1 VTVVSYSQNLEDVLL
16 HRVFAEVVGG
26 TYVDIGAAH
35 PDVHSVT
42 KLFYDLGWSGVNV
55 EPQEAYFELLQFSRP
70 RDLNLKLAV
79 AENSGEKEFFTVVGF
94 EELSSL
100 KTEVAS
106 SMRQLGKVVN
116 VSSVPTASLKEIL
129 EQAGM
134 QEVHFLKV
142 DVEGGENEVI
152 AGGDFLTFRPWVIVV
167 EVVAGGVVEPDLSW
181 ITRLATAG
189 YREVYFDGLNKF
201 FLAAER
207 SSLADR
213 FDVPVNVLDDYIV
226 DYGLAATTKVRAI
239 GEAVGADRPDDGREV
254 TERVVAL
261 FSDRAQLQSTTT
273 ALLAQLEEF
282 RKIGVIVDAQ
292 NSHDGLEVGERVAAL
307 LADRSSLQSGAEVL
321 RTELV
326 SVRLEAMEHQQ
337 QSETLWQASWER
349 ERFVVSLVS
358 DLHELRELQSQLSKE
373 LELAAAD
380 GNAAKIDAQNRLN
393 AVYRSSSWRLTLG
406 LRALRHP
413 QRYFAAL
420 RGK

>member
-1 VTVVSYSQNLEDVLL
+1 LEDVLL
-16 HRVFAEVVGG
+16 HRVFAGVEDG

-35 PDVHSVT
+35 PDIHSVT
-42 KLFYDLGWSGVNV
+42 KLFYDLGWSGINI
-55 EPQEAYFELLQFSRP
+55 EPQDAYFDLLQSSRP

-100 KTEVAS
+100 KMEVAG
-106 SMRQLGKVVN
+106 SMRQLGKEVK

-129 EQAGM
+129 EQAGI
-134 QEVHFLKV
+134 QEVHFLKI

-167 EVVAGGVVEPDLSW
+167 EVVAGGVAEPDHAW
-181 ITRLATAG
+181 VTRLLEAR

-201 FLAAER
+201 FLAEER
-207 SSLADR
+207 SSLAGR

-226 DYGLAATTKVRAI
+226 DYGLVATTEIRGI
-239 GEAVGADRPDDGREV
+239 GQVVGAVRPDDGREV
-254 TERVVAL
+254 TERVTAL
-261 FSDRAQLQSTTT
+261 LSDRAQLKSTTT
-273 ALLAQLEEF
+273 ALLAELE
-282 RKIGVIVDAQ
+282 
-292 NSHDGLEVGERVAAL
+292 N
-307 LADRSSLQSGAEVL
+307 
-321 RTELV
+321 
-326 SVRLEAMEHQQ
+326 VRLEVKEHRH

-358 DLHELRELQSQLSKE
+358 DLHESREQQDRLAEE
-373 LELAAAD
+373 LELAAAN

-413 QRYFAAL
+413 RRYFRAL